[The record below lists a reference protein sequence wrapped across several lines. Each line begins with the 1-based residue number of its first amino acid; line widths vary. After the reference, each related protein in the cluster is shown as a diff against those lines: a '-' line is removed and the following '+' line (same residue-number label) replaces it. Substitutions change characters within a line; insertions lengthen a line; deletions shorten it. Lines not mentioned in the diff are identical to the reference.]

1 MRAAEKLLARDRLP
15 EAIVAANDEAAIG
28 VLMRLRDAGVDVP
41 GDVSIAGIDDLRPAR
56 FVGLTTVSV
65 PLHEM
70 GKQAAHTV
78 LGGYNAERR
87 RAAAPAGAARATDES
102 DAPLRAR
109 IARSAR
115 RSCAISSSRG
125 RSQIAGLR
133 ISTSIG
139 PT

>member
-28 VLMRLRDAGVDVP
+28 VLMRLRDARRGRARAR
-41 GDVSIAGIDDLRPAR
+41 SRSRASTTLRPAR
-56 FVGLTTVSV
+56 FVGLTTISV

-87 RAAAPAGAARATDES
+87 RAAAPARAARD
-102 DAPLRAR
+102 DGRA
-109 IARSAR
+109 AR
-115 RSCAISSSRG
+115 
-125 RSQIAGLR
+125 
-133 ISTSIG
+133 
-139 PT
+139 

>member
-56 FVGLTTVSV
+56 FVGLTTISV

-78 LGGYNAERR
+78 LGGYNAEHVVLPHRLV
-87 RAAAPAGAARATDES
+87 PRATTT
-102 DAPLRAR
+102 
-109 IARSAR
+109 AR
-115 RSCAISSSRG
+115 R
-125 RSQIAGLR
+125 
-133 ISTSIG
+133 
-139 PT
+139 

>member
-1 MRAAEKLLARDRLP
+1 MRAAEKLLARGRLP
-15 EAIVAANDEAAIG
+15 DAIVAANDEAAIG

-78 LGGYNAERR
+78 LGGYNAEHVVLPHRLV
-87 RAAAPAGAARATDES
+87 PRATT
-102 DAPLRAR
+102 
-109 IARSAR
+109 IARR
-115 RSCAISSSRG
+115 
-125 RSQIAGLR
+125 
-133 ISTSIG
+133 
-139 PT
+139 